1 MTSTTMEQKIRR
13 IVAAKAQ
20 CDPERIGRH
29 DDFEEDLGMDS
40 LDRLDVLAAV
50 EDELGVQIPD
60 DQFSE
65 IRNLDDL
72 LKALG
77 ARPCEIAA

>member
-29 DDFEEDLGMDS
+29 DDFEENLGLDS

-50 EDELGVQIPD
+50 EDDLGVQIPD

-65 IRNLDDL
+65 VRNLDGL
-72 LKALG
+72 LKAMG
-77 ARPCEIAA
+77 VGPREIAA